1 MRIGEE
7 EKEEEEEG
15 RGVGTYLLFVMSL
28 ALFGVTVLLC
38 IIHSGVLMVT
48 MSTRCTSR

>member
-15 RGVGTYLLFVMSL
+15 RGAGTYLLFVMSL

-38 IIHSGVLMVT
+38 INFIHSGVDGDNVNT
-48 MSTRCTSR
+48 VY